1 MPTYEY
7 ECRKCGH
14 RFEEFQSIKAE
25 PLKACPRCRG
35 KVQRLIS
42 GGAGLLFKGSG
53 FHITD
58 YRSESYKK
66 KARGEGGAKVTGGAA
81 SKPADSSPAK
91 AGGGGACGAGG
102 CGGACGGG

>member
-25 PLKACPRCRG
+25 PIKTCPRCKG

-42 GGAGLLFKGSG
+42 GGGGLLFKGSG

-66 KARGEGGAKVTGGAA
+66 KARGESGAKVTGGKA
-81 SKPADSSPAK
+81 ADSSPAK
-91 AGGGGACGAGG
+91 AGGGACPPGG